1 MCIPVRVSE
10 NDFDTGIGIVRYVH
24 SLIGLAGTTISNKD
38 VDNQWQ
44 SILAKDKA
52 LSTDGSDLNQLRQNV
67 LQLMIMLCQKYLS
80 IQSSIHAHDVLG
92 ADPFKDD
99 STMMSED
106 ISSGSSEHDDDS
118 TWDPREDE
126 YINSNNNSCDNDV
139 FGNKGDEDDSDRDSI
154 QSAHSTDQVKTKPR
168 FDYNDVAVLNSTNGL
183 LCPGDIVLYRLR
195 NPRGKPKMSS
205 IVSLLDPNTP
215 DNKVITLQNGAIL
228 QPFIHDV
235 KRQKMYGGGACGH
248 LTDPLSVWMKMER
261 CTFLVG
267 CTSNYNAY
275 DRDNS
280 DNDSDISNETTNDG
294 GDNDNCDDLN
304 GKQPRQSKIN
314 RL

>member
-1 MCIPVRVSE
+1 VRLRSRA
-10 NDFDTGIGIVRYVH
+10 TARW
-24 SLIGLAGTTISNKD
+24 SLSSPSS
-38 VDNQWQ
+38 VVW
-44 SILAKDKA
+44 
-52 LSTDGSDLNQLRQNV
+52 QLRV
-67 LQLMIMLCQKYLS
+67 RLC
-80 IQSSIHAHDVLG
+80 
-92 ADPFKDD
+92 
-99 STMMSED
+99 
-106 ISSGSSEHDDDS
+106 
-118 TWDPREDE
+118 
-126 YINSNNNSCDNDV
+126 
-139 FGNKGDEDDSDRDSI
+139 SD
-154 QSAHSTDQVKTKPR
+154 AE
-168 FDYNDVAVLNSTNGL
+168 
-183 LCPGDIVLYRLR
+183 
-195 NPRGKPKMSS
+195 MSS

-215 DNKVITLQNGAIL
+215 DNKVITLQNGVIL

-294 GDNDNCDDLN
+294 GDNDNCNDLN
-304 GKQPRQSKIN
+304 GNQPRQGKIY